1 MWYRD
6 FAVLEGFL
14 LVKFKR
20 KNTNLA
26 VVILVPLSR
35 QRVNWFRTVGTGV
48 TPKYCVWTSRVSENC
63 APGICEH
70 VSAPNVQGRLRYCF
84 YSTHVHMFMFGA
96 SNTQIP
102 HICWCWCSDFLVYD
116 QATQNATWSEL
127 QIFETFNFWS
137 FLTSLTGVGRLC
149 FRFKSYDNCV
159 QKKCFWV
166 EFVFEECM
174 FEWWTIFRFNIAL
187 PALTLVVLNQEV
199 TKIYSCWTANIFR
212 YPCST
217 QISLYAKCLK
227 STVEVINLV
236 VLQEE

>member
-1 MWYRD
+1 MWYLD

-84 YSTHVHMFMFGA
+84 YSTHVTCSHVHVWRL
-96 SNTQIP
+96 QILKYL
-102 HICWCWCSDFLVYD
+102 ICWCWCSDFLVYD

-199 TKIYSCWTANIFR
+199 TSLNQNIFLLN
-212 YPCST
+212 C
-217 QISLYAKCLK
+217 
-227 STVEVINLV
+227 
-236 VLQEE
+236 

>member
-84 YSTHVHMFMFGA
+84 YSTHVTCSHVQMFMFGA
-96 SNTQIP
+96 FKYSNTSYAGADALISLFMTKP
-102 HICWCWCSDFLVYD
+102 HKMQPD
-116 QATQNATWSEL
+116 QSCKYL
-127 QIFETFNFWS
+127 KH
-137 FLTSLTGVGRLC
+137 LTSGV
-149 FRFKSYDNCV
+149 S
-159 QKKCFWV
+159 W
-166 EFVFEECM
+166 
-174 FEWWTIFRFNIAL
+174 
-187 PALTLVVLNQEV
+187 PASLELVVFAFVLRV
-199 TKIYSCWTANIFR
+199 TIIVFKRNVSGWNLFLKNA
-212 YPCST
+212 
-217 QISLYAKCLK
+217 CL
-227 STVEVINLV
+227 SGGQFLDSI
-236 VLQEE
+236 